1 MTTIHFNTGRKY
13 TVYGQRI
20 SATIYR
26 DELVV
31 TFYDH
36 DRMIDGEIEIGSP
49 ALWDMNEEQAAS
61 LVLRNYDRGSYQSTE
76 RSRRDGMYRGGAN
89 TTFVGED
96 A

>member
-13 TVYGQRI
+13 TPLGQRI

-26 DELVV
+26 GELVV

-61 LVLRNYDRGSYQSTE
+61 IVLRAYDRGDYERTKRSYE
-76 RSRRDGMYRGGAN
+76 DGMQRGGAN
-89 TTFVGED
+89 ARFVAE
-96 A
+96 AV